1 MLAQW
6 TIGHPERQL
15 FMDYFEDAFNLLVR
29 WSSAH
34 PKPEGLLVARHASSV
49 LRNFVASG
57 CENPRPFRQSQ
68 ASGRSPATFRSGRRR
83 WALRILAGF
92 AFRIFELR

>member
-1 MLAQW
+1 
-6 TIGHPERQL
+6 
-15 FMDYFEDAFNLLVR
+15 MDYFEDAFNLLVR
-29 WSSAH
+29 WSSA
-34 PKPEGLLVARHASSV
+34 PPYKTPEGLVALHASSV

-68 ASGRSPATFRSGRRR
+68 ASGRSPATFRSGRRG
-83 WALRILAGF
+83 WTLRILAGF